1 VSHHRAIDD
10 NFVKAIMTGL
20 LRYDNSPG
28 TEVPQIQLAA
38 RLRNYLWT
46 GGEMSLV
53 ENSWR
58 RCAPRHRAPAIQQRV
73 RESGSDSRAQ
83 VSPAAYG
90 ASDRRMV
97 RRRRPAR
104 CGGNSRS

>member
-1 VSHHRAIDD
+1 MPFDMNEWIETQRRAPARASPLWDEVMDATWSDFGRRVYHRAIDD

-46 GGEMSLV
+46 GV
-53 ENSWR
+53 
-58 RCAPRHRAPAIQQRV
+58 V
-73 RESGSDSRAQ
+73 K
-83 VSPAAYG
+83 
-90 ASDRRMV
+90 
-97 RRRRPAR
+97 
-104 CGGNSRS
+104 